1 MGMFDTVYFENPI
14 ACVVCQAPIISTQ
27 TKAFDCTLDNY
38 RVGDCIAHA
47 EETRI
52 VRENLHCDAC
62 HTFDQQY
69 VYLAVYRG
77 ILVDIALDLTTAE
90 AQLRTFSFERLILWH
105 HDLYAKRMDERRERL
120 EVVRFLHEVA
130 QWYEE
135 GYDQMSQA
143 ERDKHWTI
151 FFSQRPI
158 LESAASPLVAF
169 RAYLDQ
175 QSVSEE
181 ATSAD

>member
-1 MGMFDTVYFENPI
+1 MGMFDTIHFENPI

-38 RVGDCIAHA
+38 RVCDCIAHV
-47 EETRI
+47 EEIRI
-52 VRENLHCDAC
+52 VRESLHCDAY
-62 HTFDQQY
+62 HAFDQQF

-120 EVVRFLHEVA
+120 EVVRFLHEVT

-135 GYDQMSQA
+135 GYHQMAQA
-143 ERDKHWTI
+143 ERDQHWTI

-158 LESAASPLVAF
+158 LESAASPLVTI

-175 QSVSEE
+175 RPKSEDN
-181 ATSAD
+181 TSAD

>member
-1 MGMFDTVYFENPI
+1 M
-14 ACVVCQAPIISTQ
+14 S
-27 TKAFDCTLDNY
+27 
-38 RVGDCIAHA
+38 
-47 EETRI
+47 
-52 VRENLHCDAC
+52 
-62 HTFDQQY
+62 
-69 VYLAVYRG
+69 
-77 ILVDIALDLTTAE
+77 
-90 AQLRTFSFERLILWH
+90 TFSFERLILWH
-105 HDLYAKRMDERRERL
+105 HDLYANRKDERRDRL

-143 ERDKHWTI
+143 ERDKHWTV

-158 LESAASPLVAF
+158 LESAPSPLVAI

-175 QSVSEE
+175 QSASEE